1 MQPPTPKP
9 DIGEKPLEEPGAD
22 TSPQGLMWQP
32 EESRLGSGVCLCE
45 GDMLQGEEVA
55 EWRLNA
61 HRFSEELTAASWGQE
76 NLHIS
81 GKSPHLWERCSPA
94 ELGMRPLAEI

>member
-1 MQPPTPKP
+1 
-9 DIGEKPLEEPGAD
+9 
-22 TSPQGLMWQP
+22 MW
-32 EESRLGSGVCLCE
+32 E
-45 GDMLQGEEVA
+45 GDMLQGEEVRVAQGRVEQEPA

-61 HRFSEELTAASWGQE
+61 HPFSGELTAASWGQE

-94 ELGMRPLAEI
+94 EPGMRPLAEI